1 MRRLWP
7 LTVRGTG
14 AVGLGVICLVLAA
27 ELGVAELTY
36 LGILLLAA
44 VAASFVSLYAV
55 HRTDTVTR
63 SLSPDIVSVGADAAV
78 TVRAGVRSVLPTAP
92 GRWRDTLPR
101 ALQGKAQGVFPALGS
116 ALRGGERVVAVR
128 YAVTGQVR
136 GVHAIGPLHVISTDP
151 FGLTR
156 RAHVFRDT
164 TSVTVAPA
172 ITELPPLV
180 DFAGEAGGTLHTAT
194 TQLGQGADNLIARPY
209 LPGDSMRRI
218 HWRASAHSGELMVR
232 QEEQE
237 STPEATVILD
247 RSVLRWTNDAL
258 RAPGTDPGFELAVS
272 AALSTLARLAYDG
285 YAVELIDAHGSE
297 LVAPVERGDQPEIE
311 SVARTLAT
319 LVARRDDA
327 LPHLP
332 RLFAGV
338 TTGPLVLIAGRFD
351 EADAA
356 TIGPLA
362 AHSTL
367 PILVATA
374 PVGAAL
380 DHARHAGWHTMTLS
394 EEIGLGVGWS
404 AAVSH
409 GVGHAAG

>member
-7 LTVRGTG
+7 LTLRGTG
-14 AVGLGVICLVLAA
+14 AVVLGVACLVLAG
-27 ELGVAELTY
+27 ELGVGELTY

-55 HRTDTVTR
+55 RRTDTVSR
-63 SLSPDIVSVGADAAV
+63 SLSPDVVPVGGDAVV

-92 GRWRDTLPR
+92 GRWRDSLPR
-101 ALQGKAQGVFPALGS
+101 ALDGDARGVFPALGS

-128 YAVTGQVR
+128 YAVTGRVR
-136 GVHAIGPLHVISTDP
+136 GIRAIGPLRVTSTDP
-151 FGLTR
+151 FGLAR
-156 RAHVFRDT
+156 RSQVFRDT
-164 TSVTVAPA
+164 TPVTVAPA
-172 ITELPPLV
+172 MV
-180 DFAGEAGGTLHTAT
+180 DLAPIVDYAGEAGGALHTAT
-194 TQLGQGADNLIARPY
+194 TQLGQGADNLVARPY

-218 HWRASAHSGELMVR
+218 HWRASAHSGDLMVR

-237 STPEATVILD
+237 STPEAIVVID
-247 RSVLRWTNDAL
+247 RSVVRWTNDAL
-258 RAPGTDPGFELAVS
+258 RTPGADPGFEQAVS
-272 AALSTLARLAYDG
+272 AGVSALARLAHDG
-285 YAVELIDAHGSE
+285 YSVQFMDAHGTE
-297 LVAPVERGDQPEIE
+297 LAARVERGEQPEIE
-311 SVARTLAT
+311 AVARGLAT

-327 LPHLP
+327 LPQLP

-351 EADAA
+351 DADAA
-356 TIGPLA
+356 TIGPVA

-380 DHARHAGWHTMTLS
+380 DHARRFGWHPITGVDDA
-394 EEIGLGVGWS
+394 GLVAGWS

-409 GVGHAAG
+409 GVGRVAG